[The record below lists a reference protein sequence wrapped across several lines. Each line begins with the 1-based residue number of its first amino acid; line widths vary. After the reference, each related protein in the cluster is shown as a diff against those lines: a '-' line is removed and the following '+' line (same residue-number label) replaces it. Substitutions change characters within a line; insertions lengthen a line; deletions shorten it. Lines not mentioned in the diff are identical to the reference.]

1 MAVNTAQNREP
12 LAILAEYL
20 RNTSTQAQQATT
32 PLPNDV
38 ISWGERNF
46 YIPTDSPTPRLINF
60 LPHQKTILK
69 LFFDPR
75 YATALGCAPN
85 FQTLV
90 YSTVK
95 KSGKTAI
102 AALVAR
108 WITETWGSHA
118 EVFSLAND
126 LEQARGR
133 IYQAAL
139 TSIELDPRYKRADKG
154 IANLWRIIERQASYI
169 PTHSTL
175 KAVSSDYKGE
185 AGSNPTATFWSELWG
200 YESEAA
206 QRLWEELTPVPTRPR
221 SIRYV
226 ETYAGYD
233 GESTILNDLEDR
245 IKGGYRLQ
253 ARDLSLLGFTHED
266 WPFPE
271 TEPLPF
277 YVHPPTRTFAYW
289 DAGYAARRMPWQTP
303 EYYTSQE
310 GTLRPSAFRRLHLNE
325 RVSNDEEF
333 IPREWWERLA
343 TELPHPTPNE
353 PLVIG
358 ADASVTGDCT
368 AIVAVSRDPR
378 DPNNIAQRMCKVW
391 YPSKGA
397 PLDYSQT
404 IKPALIEWA
413 SRYNVVQIAYD
424 QYQLHHLM
432 TELRN
437 DAVAWCKPFSQNA
450 ERSVADKQLYDLIKD
465 ARIHHTGDPELT
477 EHIANCAAKVPKDDN
492 SRLRLIK
499 KASKSKID
507 AAVALSMAAHEALR
521 LNL

>member
-1 MAVNTAQNREP
+1 MQATTDSPES
-12 LAILAEYL
+12 ILAEYL
-20 RNTSTQAQQATT
+20 RNVSPQANTSTKLT
-32 PLPNDV
+32 PSDV
-38 ISWGERNF
+38 ITWGQQNF
-46 YIPTDSPTPRLINF
+46 YIPTEGATPRLISF
-60 LPHQKTILK
+60 LPHQKTILR
-69 LFFDPR
+69 LFFDNR
-75 YATALGCAPN
+75 YAQALGCAPS

-90 YSTVK
+90 FSTIK
-95 KSGKTAI
+95 KSGKTAL

-133 IYQAAL
+133 IYQAAM
-139 TSIELDPRYKRADKG
+139 TSIELDPRYRRADKG
-154 IANLWRIIERQASYI
+154 IANLWRIIERQAAYL

-245 IKGGYRLQ
+245 VKGAYRLS
-253 ARDLSLLGFTHED
+253 ARDLALLGFDKSD
-266 WPFPE
+266 WPFNE
-271 TEPLPF
+271 DPLPF

-289 DAGYAARRMPWQTP
+289 DSGVIARRMPWQTP
-303 EYYTSQE
+303 QYYISQE
-310 GTLRPSAFRRLHLNE
+310 GSLRTSAFRRLHLNE

-333 IPREWWERLA
+333 IPRELWDRLA
-343 TELPHPTPNE
+343 STDIPILDANTP
-353 PLVIG
+353 VIVG
-358 ADASVTGDCT
+358 ADASVTGDSM
-368 AIVAVSRDPR
+368 AIVAVSRDPKN
-378 DPNNIAQRMCKVW
+378 PSNLVQRLCQIWV
-391 YPSKGA
+391 PQNGQ
-397 PLDYSQT
+397 PLNYGLT
-404 IKPALIEWA
+404 IKPALEEWCK
-413 SRYNVVQIAYD
+413 RYNVVQIAYD

-432 TELRN
+432 TELRM

-450 ERSVADKQLYDLIKD
+450 DRSIADKQLYDLIKD
-465 ARIHHTGDPELT
+465 ARIHHTGDPDLA
-477 EHIANCAAKVPKDDN
+477 EHIRNCAAKVPKDDN

-507 AAVALSMAAHEALR
+507 AAVALSMASHEALR